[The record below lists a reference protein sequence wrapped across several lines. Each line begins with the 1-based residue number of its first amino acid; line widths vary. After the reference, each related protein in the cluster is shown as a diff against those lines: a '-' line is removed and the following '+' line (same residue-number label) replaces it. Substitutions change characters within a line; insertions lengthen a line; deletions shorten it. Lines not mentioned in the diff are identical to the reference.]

1 MKATSKIRQSPKL
14 PAEMRREQL
23 LRAAH
28 RCFREQGYRGT
39 STEEIAR
46 SASLTKGALYFHF
59 KSKEEI
65 LFALIKMMV
74 EDFRE
79 AFATLPFGHIEPVQ
93 VIQLAMDTRNRWH
106 CHDFKSMVEIW
117 GQAIRITRIRRFLND
132 AYRKQIKFIAAGL
145 DPAYGFTP
153 KEAEQVAVMILSMC
167 DGLVVRRSLDE
178 TEIDVRLQTQLM
190 RGLFDLIKA
199 GQPLGKKKT
208 LRKPA

>member
-28 RCFREQGYRGT
+28 QCFKQQGYRGT

-46 SASLTKGALYFHF
+46 CANLTKGALYFHF

-74 EDFRE
+74 EDFRKAFE
-79 AFATLPFGHIEPVQ
+79 ALPFGRITPLDI
-93 VIQLAMDTRNRWH
+93 IQTAMDTKNRFH

-153 KEAEQVAVMILSMC
+153 KEAEQVAVMILCMC
-167 DGLVVRRSLDE
+167 DGLVVRRSLNEGEVDMK
-178 TEIDVRLQTQLM
+178 LQTHMM
-190 RGLFDLIKA
+190 RDLFELVKSDK
-199 GQPLGKKKT
+199 PFRKK
-208 LRKPA
+208 